1 MAGSIHLSVVT
12 PERSLLDESVD
23 EVVLPGRNGYL
34 GVLPGHAPLFS
45 ELATGIVSYTAS
57 GNRRELALS
66 GGFVEVIDNQV
77 RILADVAELSAGIDV
92 ERARRALSRAEG
104 RIESRDPAVD
114 YARARHALERAE
126 TRISVAS
133 GR

>member
-1 MAGSIHLSVVT
+1 MADPIQLSVVT

-23 EVVLPGRNGYL
+23 EVILPGRSGYL

-45 ELATGIVSYTAS
+45 ELATGIVSFTAGGS
-57 GNRRELALS
+57 RRTLALS

-77 RILADVAELSAGIDV
+77 RVLADVAELSAGIDL
-92 ERARRALSRAEG
+92 ERARLAASRAAE

-114 YARARHALERAE
+114 YARARASLERAE